1 MRTSWATA
9 RYNRRMDQPETS
21 SPLNLTGVW
30 HGLYSYP
37 VAMPSVSFV
46 ATLSDQGGWFDGVT
60 EETGTVGDAVGRTLT
75 ASLQGRRS
83 GHSITML
90 KIYHGP
96 STAYDSVHY
105 AGELS
110 EDGAEISGTWRVAGN
125 WSGTFLMIRQ
135 RAVATAQS
143 REAAEKT

>member
-1 MRTSWATA
+1 
-9 RYNRRMDQPETS
+9 MDQPDTS

-37 VAMPSVSFV
+37 VAMPSVPFV
-46 ATLSDQGGWFDGVT
+46 ATLSDQGGWFDGTT
-60 EETGTVGDAVGRTLT
+60 EETGSVGDVVGRTLT

-83 GHSITML
+83 GRSITML

-96 STAYDSVHY
+96 SAYYDSVHY
-105 AGELS
+105 AGDLN
-110 EDGAEISGTWRVAGN
+110 EDGTEISGTWRVAAN

-135 RAVATAQS
+135 RAVATALS
-143 REAAEKT
+143 REAAERT

>member
-1 MRTSWATA
+1 MH
-9 RYNRRMDQPETS
+9 QPDTS

-46 ATLSDQGGWFDGVT
+46 ATLSDQGGWFDGTT
-60 EETGTVGDAVGRTLT
+60 EEIGGVGDAVGRTLT

-90 KIYHGP
+90 KIYHRA
-96 STAYDSVHY
+96 SVHYDSVRY
-105 AGELS
+105 TGDLK
-110 EDGAEISGTWRVAGN
+110 EDGSEIHGTWQVSGT
-125 WSGTFLMIRQ
+125 WSGTFLMM
-135 RAVATAQS
+135 RARTTETATTK
-143 REAAEKT
+143 EAAER

>member
-1 MRTSWATA
+1 
-9 RYNRRMDQPETS
+9 MDQPDTS

-37 VAMPSVSFV
+37 VAMPSVPFV
-46 ATLSDQGGWFDGVT
+46 ATLSDQGGWFDGTT
-60 EETGTVGDAVGRTLT
+60 EEIGGVGDTVGRTLT

-83 GHSITML
+83 GRSITML

-96 STAYDSVHY
+96 SAYYDSVHY
-105 AGELS
+105 AGELNG
-110 EDGAEISGTWRVAGN
+110 DGTEINGTWRVAAN

-135 RAVATAQS
+135 RAVATALS
-143 REAAEKT
+143 REAAERT

>member
-1 MRTSWATA
+1 
-9 RYNRRMDQPETS
+9 MDQPDTS

-46 ATLSDQGGWFDGVT
+46 ATLSDQGGRFDGTT
-60 EETGTVGDAVGRTLT
+60 EEIGGVGDTVGRTLT

-83 GHSITML
+83 GRSITML

-96 STAYDSVHY
+96 SAYYDSVHY
-105 AGELS
+105 AGDLN
-110 EDGAEISGTWRVAGN
+110 EDGTEIAGTWRVAAN
-125 WSGTFLMIRQ
+125 WSGTFLMVRS
-135 RAVATAQS
+135 RTVETAAPKEAVE
-143 REAAEKT
+143 RR

>member
-1 MRTSWATA
+1 
-9 RYNRRMDQPETS
+9 MDQPDTS

-37 VAMPSVSFV
+37 VAMPSVPFV
-46 ATLSDQGGWFDGVT
+46 ATLSDQGGWFDGTT
-60 EETGTVGDAVGRTLT
+60 EEIGGVGDTVGRTLT

-83 GHSITML
+83 GRSITML

-96 STAYDSVHY
+96 SAYYDSVHY
-105 AGELS
+105 AGDLN
-110 EDGAEISGTWRVAGN
+110 EDGTEISGTWRVAAN

-135 RAVATAQS
+135 RAVATALA
-143 REAAEKT
+143 REAAERT